1 MAYLTRID
9 QNRFGPWA
17 IVTGASSGIG
27 KEFAHQ
33 IAASGINVVL
43 VARRLHLLEEIGAQL
58 QTKYGVEYRAVRL
71 DMTDAD
77 FIARLEHATND
88 LDVGLVVSNAGAPIP
103 GAFLTVDRETLLES
117 VRLKVV
123 GHLSMAHHFGARL
136 VQRGSGGL
144 LLVSSTGGLQ
154 GVPYVANNAAM
165 EAYVLSLG
173 EALHIELKSAGV
185 VVTVLL
191 PGPTD
196 TPALTAMGFNPADL
210 PMKPMSAEQC
220 VAEGLSAL
228 RAGRATHIAGRINR
242 WMNAIMP
249 RSVAT
254 RVNGNMIGK
263 VFAGENRHEA
273 V

>member
-1 MAYLTRID
+1 MTYLTHID
-9 QNRFGPWA
+9 PNQFGPWA

-27 KEFAHQ
+27 KEFARQ

-43 VARRLHLLEEIGAQL
+43 VARRLYLLEQIGNQL
-58 QTKYGVEYRAVRL
+58 QTQYGIQYRAIGL

-77 FIARLEHATND
+77 FIQRIERLTHD
-88 LDVGLVVSNAGAPIP
+88 LDVGLVISNAGAPVP
-103 GAFLTVDRETLLES
+103 GAFLRIDREILLEG
-117 VRLKVV
+117 VQLKVV

-136 VQRGSGGL
+136 VQRGRGGL
-144 LLVSSTGGLQ
+144 VLVSSTGGLQ

-173 EALHIELKSAGV
+173 EALHIELKPDGV
-185 VVTVLL
+185 DVTVLL

-196 TPALTAMGFNPADL
+196 TPALKAMGFDPSDL

-220 VAEGLSAL
+220 VAEGLAAL
-228 RAGRATHIAGRINR
+228 RAGRATHIAGRLNR
-242 WMNAIMP
+242 WMNAFMP

-263 VFAGENRHEA
+263 VFAGGKPS
-273 V
+273 